1 MIKPHVETHRK
12 LKGKIITFEIGEIEI
27 YYAYPICVHFET
39 PVLFPSGSVVM
50 EMAHLPIT

>member
-12 LKGKIITFEIGEIEI
+12 MKGKMITFEIGEIEI

-39 PVLFPSGSVVM
+39 PVLFPRGSVVM